1 LGAGGD
7 AESAARAGVPN
18 TDLAIGLG
26 CQAADAATAMATA
39 APTTTAGRPFIMREN
54 IDLTAS
60 GSSGLQRNAHHA
72 TSPSTVI
79 NHRTSMNDQR

>member
-1 LGAGGD
+1 LLTAAAALGAGGD

-60 GSSGLQRNAHHA
+60 GIVRIAA
-72 TSPSTVI
+72 KCPSRDFAVYC
-79 NHRTSMNDQR
+79 H